1 VPRPRFSP
9 VLPIAALLA
18 AALAWSGAR
27 AQMPLVPAPAAPAIT
42 PRAPGA
48 RPGDRAAGF
57 LLVIDPGHGG
67 RDEGSKGPGVAE
79 KEVTL
84 KAAKLLGERL
94 KRHEGITVLFTREDD
109 TELTPVQRAA
119 IANFNLASFFLSLQ
133 ADASWRPGAR
143 GASILLSAPQ
153 RPPRVE
159 GEPFEAVALRWQR
172 GQNVHLAG
180 SLRFAQE
187 LQTRFAAI
195 PGAGK
200 PPILTLPLQGLE
212 GARMP
217 AAYVSLGVIST
228 PEEAARLRE
237 LDAENPYIVALEAEI
252 LRLAGL
258 QPAAPGGQD
267 APPGPGQ
274 PSGRPDGPARQ
285 DKD

>member
-1 VPRPRFSP
+1 MIRSR
-9 VLPIAALLA
+9 LMAALAAAALG
-18 AALAWSGAR
+18 AALAWGGAR
-27 AQMPLVPAPAAPAIT
+27 AQSPPSPGGPAPGQKPKES
-42 PRAPGA
+42 
-48 RPGDRAAGF
+48 F
-57 LLVIDPGHGG
+57 VLVIDPGHGG
-67 RDEGSKGPGVAE
+67 RDEGSRGPGPVLE
-79 KEVTL
+79 KDVTL

-94 KRHEGITVLFTREDD
+94 KRYEGLKVVFTREED

-119 IANFNLASFFLSLQ
+119 IANFSAASFFLSIQ

-143 GASILLSAPQ
+143 GASIFLSAPQ

-159 GEPFEAVALRWQR
+159 GEPPEAVALRWQR

-187 LQTRFAAI
+187 LRARFAAI

-200 PPILTLPLQGLE
+200 PPILTLPLQNLE

-237 LDAENPYIVALEAEI
+237 LTEENPYILALEAEVA
-252 LRLAGL
+252 RFAGL
-258 QPAAPGGQD
+258 APPGGQ
-267 APPGPGQ
+267 APQPPQPAGA
-274 PSGRPDGPARQ
+274 PSGDPGRTVD
-285 DKD
+285 

>member
-1 VPRPRFSP
+1 LIRWR
-9 VLPIAALLA
+9 LLA
-18 AALAWSGAR
+18 APAAAVLCAVLAWSGAG
-27 AQMPLVPAPAAPAIT
+27 AQAPSSPGGPAPA
-42 PRAPGA
+42 PGQKPKA
-48 RPGDRAAGF
+48 QEGF
-57 LLVIDPGHGG
+57 ILVIDPGHGG
-67 RDEGSKGPGVAE
+67 RDEGSKGPGLLE

-84 KAAKLLGERL
+84 KAAKLLGEKL
-94 KRHEGITVLFTREDD
+94 KRYEGIKVIFTREDD
-109 TELTPVQRAA
+109 KELTPVQRAA
-119 IANFNLASFFLSLQ
+119 VANFHAAAFFLSIQ

-159 GEPFEAVALRWQR
+159 GEPSEAVALRWQR

-187 LQTRFAAI
+187 LQARFAAI

-200 PPILTLPLQGLE
+200 PPILTLPLQNLE

-237 LDAENPYIVALEAEI
+237 LNEENPYILALEAEI
-252 LRLAGL
+252 ARFAGL
-258 QPAAPGGQD
+258 AKPEEAPLAPQAPAQPGGSS
-267 APPGPGQ
+267 APP
-274 PSGRPDGPARQ
+274 PSGD
-285 DKD
+285 